1 MANDE
6 KNQLMF
12 IQLVSMFQAAAL
24 QQMGKLKNPATDKV
38 EKDMEQAQLS
48 IDLIDML
55 KAKTKGNLSAE
66 EEEDCCYDPPGF
78 ETQLCRRVGKSNGS
92 PLGGKGTAMKFG
104 VIGNLSKDTL
114 GEAVLRL
121 LGTGEKRFIEF
132 TVLDEIAKIVNKQA
146 GKRIINKKD
155 TAPLDKIASECDI
168 LIAFGGDGTILAA
181 ARLVAR
187 AAVPIIGVNLG
198 KLGFLAELSI
208 DEVESFVDDIIN
220 NQHVIEDRM
229 VIKMTAEDQ
238 NVQFFG
244 VNDIVLD
251 KGNSSRVIDM
261 ETYVNNDY
269 LMTYRADGIIV
280 STPTGSTGY
289 SLATGGP
296 MLSPKSDVLTI
307 SPICPHT
314 LSARSVI
321 VPDSSV
327 IRVSLESKLQNVRVT
342 VDGQQEIMVTPPVNF
357 FVQKADY
364 TIKLVKRKDKSYYD
378 VLRSKLMWGK
388 DIRVRR

>member
-1 MANDE
+1 
-6 KNQLMF
+6 
-12 IQLVSMFQAAAL
+12 
-24 QQMGKLKNPATDKV
+24 
-38 EKDMEQAQLS
+38 
-48 IDLIDML
+48 
-55 KAKTKGNLSAE
+55 
-66 EEEDCCYDPPGF
+66 
-78 ETQLCRRVGKSNGS
+78 
-92 PLGGKGTAMKFG
+92 MKFG
-104 VIGNLSKDTL
+104 VVGNLSKDTL

-132 TVLDEIAKIVNKQA
+132 TVLDEIAKIVNKEA
-146 GKRIINKKD
+146 GKRIIQKKH

-168 LIAFGGDGTILAA
+168 LIAFGGDGTMLAA

-208 DEVESFVDDIIN
+208 DEVESFVDDILN

-229 VIKMTAEDQ
+229 VIKMTAEGQDA
-238 NVQFFG
+238 QFFG

-280 STPTGSTGY
+280 ATPTGSTGY

-296 MLSPKSDVLTI
+296 IVVPKSDVLTI

-388 DIRVRR
+388 DIRVTKVD

>member
-1 MANDE
+1 
-6 KNQLMF
+6 
-12 IQLVSMFQAAAL
+12 
-24 QQMGKLKNPATDKV
+24 
-38 EKDMEQAQLS
+38 
-48 IDLIDML
+48 
-55 KAKTKGNLSAE
+55 
-66 EEEDCCYDPPGF
+66 
-78 ETQLCRRVGKSNGS
+78 
-92 PLGGKGTAMKFG
+92 MKFG
-104 VIGNLSKDTL
+104 VIGNLSKETL

-146 GKRIINKKD
+146 GKRIIKKKD
-155 TAPLDKIASECDI
+155 TAPMDKIASECDI
-168 LIAFGGDGTILAA
+168 LIAFGGDGTMLAA

-208 DEVESFVDDIIN
+208 DEVESFVDDILN

-296 MLSPKSDVLTI
+296 IVVPKSEVLTI

-327 IRVSLESKLQNVRVT
+327 IRVNLESKFQNVRVT

-357 FVQKADY
+357 FIQKADY

-388 DIRVRR
+388 DIRVTKVD

>member
-1 MANDE
+1 
-6 KNQLMF
+6 
-12 IQLVSMFQAAAL
+12 
-24 QQMGKLKNPATDKV
+24 
-38 EKDMEQAQLS
+38 
-48 IDLIDML
+48 
-55 KAKTKGNLSAE
+55 
-66 EEEDCCYDPPGF
+66 
-78 ETQLCRRVGKSNGS
+78 
-92 PLGGKGTAMKFG
+92 MKFG
-104 VIGNLSKDTL
+104 VIGNLSKETL

-121 LGTGEKRFIEF
+121 LVTGEKRFIEF

-146 GKRIINKKD
+146 GKRIIKKKD

-181 ARLVAR
+181 ARLVGR

-208 DEVESFVDDIIN
+208 DEVESFVDDILN

-238 NVQFFG
+238 DVQFFG

-296 MLSPKSDVLTI
+296 IVVPKSDVLTI

-327 IRVSLESKLQNVRVT
+327 IRVNLESKLQNVRVT

-364 TIKLVKRKDKSYYD
+364 TVKLVKRKDKSYYD

-388 DIRVRR
+388 DIRVTKVD

>member
-1 MANDE
+1 
-6 KNQLMF
+6 
-12 IQLVSMFQAAAL
+12 
-24 QQMGKLKNPATDKV
+24 
-38 EKDMEQAQLS
+38 
-48 IDLIDML
+48 
-55 KAKTKGNLSAE
+55 
-66 EEEDCCYDPPGF
+66 
-78 ETQLCRRVGKSNGS
+78 
-92 PLGGKGTAMKFG
+92 MKFG

-121 LGTGEKRFIEF
+121 LVTGEKRFIEF

-146 GKRIINKKD
+146 GKRIIKKKD

-181 ARLVAR
+181 ARLVGR

-208 DEVESFVDDIIN
+208 DEVESFVDDILN

-296 MLSPKSDVLTI
+296 IVVPKSDVLTI

-327 IRVSLESKLQNVRVT
+327 IRVNLESKLQNVRVT

-364 TIKLVKRKDKSYYD
+364 TVKLVKRKDKSYYD

-388 DIRVRR
+388 DIRVTKVD